1 MDVNQLFN
9 EVIRKIEESKLNYI
23 IHHKTPFS
31 AQISLK
37 RSFVKYFDA
46 PTPVFEDITSQN
58 IKDEPSGDASE
69 LDKVTKDLDAANAKL
84 DNLENIL
91 EKERADFKSL
101 QVELGI
107 YREEALKVKREKK
120 EIKNE
125 IDQNKVQL
133 KTLQKDHLLLCE
145 EKLKSDDLLKERTK
159 ALDTKHSEF
168 ANLHK
173 EKVKVEEQL
182 KTELKEIETLK
193 QIVSEN
199 EKKVQT
205 LDTCYICEDKFKSKV
220 ELSQHI
226 RGNHVKEQVTQTKRQ
241 KLITSEFF
249 KYPCFYC
256 DEEISDLKILQEHQ
270 DKCTETGIGDQ
281 KDNC

>member
-1 MDVNQLFN
+1 MDVTQLFN
-9 EVIRKIEESKLNYI
+9 EVIRKIEESTLNYI

-46 PTPVFEDITSQN
+46 PTPVFEDLTSEN
-58 IKDEPSGDASE
+58 IKDEHIGDASE

-84 DNLENIL
+84 DNMKNIL
-91 EKERADFKSL
+91 EKERANIRSL

-133 KTLQKDHLLLCE
+133 KILQKDHLLLCE
-145 EKLKSDDLLKERTK
+145 EKLKSDDLLKERTE

-173 EKVKVEEQL
+173 EKVKVDELL
-182 KTELKEIETLK
+182 KTELKEIATLK
-193 QIVSEN
+193 QRISEN

-205 LDTCYICEDKFKSKV
+205 LNTCYICEDKF
-220 ELSQHI
+220 
-226 RGNHVKEQVTQTKRQ
+226 
-241 KLITSEFF
+241 
-249 KYPCFYC
+249 
-256 DEEISDLKILQEHQ
+256 
-270 DKCTETGIGDQ
+270 
-281 KDNC
+281 